1 MCLCEKQTESDWA
14 EGHGMALWVVEFH
27 LLLEATYLHEQ
38 KSLASRG
45 RCVEEMLTPTGD
57 GTRKLVLQGDMMEKE
72 RTACALLSLIIVT
85 FFLMG
90 SNSLVVKTL
99 KLMNFNF
106 I

>member
-14 EGHGMALWVVEFH
+14 DGHGTALWVVEFH
-27 LLLEATYLHEQ
+27 LLLEATYLHVQ

-45 RCVEEMLTPTGD
+45 HCVEEMLTPTGD
-57 GTRKLVLQGDMMEKE
+57 GTRKLVLQGDVMEKE
-72 RTACALLSLIIVT
+72 RTVCVLLSP
-85 FFLMG
+85 FLMG

-99 KLMNFNF
+99 KLLNFNF